1 MVSHEFTLSND
12 IAELPGL
19 AESIE
24 TVGERADLSPKVLYA
39 LNLVLDEWLTNLI
52 SYAYEPDTRH
62 VIHVVLHAGDDKV
75 VLEVKDDGTPFNPLT
90 QAPEAPTTGTVEDR
104 PIGGLGLHLL
114 KSLMDEVNYESIE
127 GWNTL
132 RLTKNRA

>member
-1 MVSHEFTLSND
+1 MSHEFTLSND

-24 TVGERADLSPKVLYA
+24 TFGEQGGLSPKVVYA

-52 SYAYEPDTRH
+52 SYAYESDTRH
-62 VIHVVLHAGDDKV
+62 EIHVLLHMGDEEV
-75 VLEVKDDGTPFNPLT
+75 VLEVKDDGEPFNPLT

-132 RLTKNRA
+132 RLTKSRA